1 MREKEIE
8 FKNLLTED
16 EYQRLF
22 TAFNLGEI
30 NTIINK
36 NYYYDDNEK
45 TLKKFGAALR
55 LRFSGR
61 KNEITLKTRK
71 LKGNIEINV
80 PIDNKLY
87 PNAPQVLSS
96 LPEVIMAELK
106 AMNVN
111 IKTPLL
117 FQKITTIRKELRLSQ
132 GLLVL
137 DKTIFLN
144 DVVDYELEF
153 EVSDYNDGKLA
164 FEKILR
170 EFNIIKRSTKPK
182 IARAEEYAKN
192 KL

>member
-1 MREKEIE
+1 M
-8 FKNLLTED
+8 
-16 EYQRLF
+16 
-22 TAFNLGEI
+22 
-30 NTIINK
+30 
-36 NYYYDDNEK
+36 
-45 TLKKFGAALR
+45 
-55 LRFSGR
+55 RFSGR

>member
-22 TAFNLGEI
+22 TAFNLGEV

-36 NYYYDDNEK
+36 NYYYDDNNK
-45 TLKKFGAALR
+45 TLKKSGAALR
-55 LRFSGR
+55 LRFSER
-61 KNEITLKTRK
+61 KNEITLKIRG

-80 PIDNKLY
+80 PITSELY
-87 PNAPQVLSS
+87 LNAPQVLSS
-96 LPEVIMAELK
+96 LPEVIMAELE
-106 AMNVN
+106 AMNVS

-117 FQKITTIRKELRLSQ
+117 FQQITTMRKELKLPQ

-137 DKTIFLN
+137 DKTIFLDN
-144 DVVDYELEF
+144 VVDYELEF
-153 EVSDYNDGKLA
+153 EVNDYNDGKSA

-170 EFNIIKRSTKPK
+170 EFDIVERLTKPK